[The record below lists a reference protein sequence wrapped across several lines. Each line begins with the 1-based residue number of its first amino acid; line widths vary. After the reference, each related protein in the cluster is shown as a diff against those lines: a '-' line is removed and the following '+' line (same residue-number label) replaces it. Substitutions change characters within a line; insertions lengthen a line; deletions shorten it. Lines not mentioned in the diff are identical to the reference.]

1 MFELVEAWQ
10 QCDQTQQ
17 AFCSSYDLKVATFSY
32 WCRKYKKEQQQSEA
46 QFEELSFNESA
57 YYTLTYPNGVQL
69 SLPAGSDLST
79 LHQLIC
85 LV

>member
-1 MFELVEAWQ
+1 MFGLVEAWGQ
-10 QCDQTQQ
+10 SEQTQQ
-17 AFCSSYDLKVATFSY
+17 AFCLSHDLKVATFSY
-32 WCRKYKKEQQQSEA
+32 WCRKYREAQQQAEGH
-46 QFEELSFNESA
+46 FEELIFSEPGH
-57 YYTLTYPNGVQL
+57 YTLTYPNGVQL